1 MSAHNISRIQS
12 QLTSRH
18 KIHELTPHKVENT
31 HNRYNLLW
39 IGEVIVDLLVKDV
52 ENHVQEVPASEK
64 NKDKMVISTLGAITA
79 TRNKVFLFFMDTT
92 QLRLKELS

>member
-1 MSAHNISRIQS
+1 MFAHNISRIQS

-39 IGEVIVDLLVKDV
+39 IGEVIVDLLVEDV

-64 NKDKMVISTLGAITA
+64 EKDKTVISTLGTITA
-79 TRNKVFLFFMDTT
+79 THEVYL
-92 QLRLKELS
+92 LSG

>member
-1 MSAHNISRIQS
+1 MFAHNISRIQF

-18 KIHELTPHKVENT
+18 EIDELTPHKVENT

-64 NKDKMVISTLGAITA
+64 EKDKTVISTLGTITA
-79 TRNKVFLFFMDTT
+79 THEVYL
-92 QLRLKELS
+92 LSG

>member
-64 NKDKMVISTLGAITA
+64 KKDKTIISTPGTIT
-79 TRNKVFLFFMDTT
+79 TTHKSLSIPHGT
-92 QLRLKELS
+92 QLSG